1 MITLT
6 ERMQVRSVR
15 AVAMARLW
23 RVCDLQLARKM
34 IGHTEN
40 IEVPPF
46 AEVLLGENLPAI
58 ASILRDLVDRI
69 AVSGN
74 GPV

>member
-1 MITLT
+1 MLI
-6 ERMQVRSVR
+6 ERMQVRAVR
-15 AVAMARLW
+15 AVPVARLW

-34 IGHTEN
+34 IGRAEN

-46 AEVLLGENLPAI
+46 GEILLGEDLPAI
-58 ASILRDLVDRI
+58 GAILRDLVDRV
-69 AVSGN
+69 AVRGD